1 MLCQRHMKKIII
13 DSISTCYYFC
23 NVLIPLRLCNVCAMF
38 VCIDIPNVQISF
50 KSSKLQSLQV
60 NVMLTFFFNTRYT
73 HSSFNMCHFLPSGV
87 YCNWREITLIRV
99 ILKSS
104 K

>member
-1 MLCQRHMKKIII
+1 MLLILFQLVIISVI
-13 DSISTCYYFC
+13 YLYLSDFVTFVPCLCASTH
-23 NVLIPLRLCNVCAMF
+23 LM
-38 VCIDIPNVQISF
+38 F
-50 KSSKLQSLQV
+50 KSHSSRLNYRVLQV
-60 NVMLTFFFNTRYT
+60 NFMLMFFFNTRYT